1 MEIASIRG
9 EARELG
15 GRHANQRLRRRG
27 LVPAVIYGHGEVNE
41 NVAISQHDL
50 ELALTHM
57 SHVIRLEVGGQRT
70 QYLIKDVQYDHLQ
83 ETPIHVDLKRVD
95 ATERVQ
101 VKVALEL
108 TGDPQGIHEGGELIQ
123 LITDLNVECP
133 LLEIPEILRQNVKDL
148 ELGQTLYVK
157 ELDLPAGLTA
167 LYEPDEIVAVVR
179 PKRGVQ
185 VDEEAEEET
194 PQTEG
199 GVEPEVIGKG
209 PKEGGESAGG
219 E

>member
-1 MEIASIRG
+1 MEIANLRG

-15 GRHANQRLRRRG
+15 GRHANHRLRQRG
-27 LVPAVIYGHGEVNE
+27 LVPAVIYGHGEANE
-41 NVAISQHDL
+41 NVSVSRHDL
-50 ELALTHM
+50 EQALTHLT
-57 SHVIRLEVGGQRT
+57 HVIHLEVGDQRT

-95 ATERVQ
+95 AAERVR

-108 TGDPQGIHEGGELIQ
+108 IGEPKGTHEGGELIQ
-123 LITDLNVECP
+123 IITDLEVECP
-133 LLEIPEILRQNVKDL
+133 LLEIPESLHQNVKDI
-148 ELGQTLYVK
+148 ELGQALHVK

-179 PKRGVQ
+179 AKRGVQ
-185 VDEEAEEET
+185 VAEEEEEET
-194 PQTEG
+194 PETEG
-199 GVEPEVIGKG
+199 GAEPEVIGKG
-209 PKEGGESAGG
+209 PKEGGEGAGG